1 MGYGAV
7 VPDGYGCSYNLQQDF
22 VIFCIGS
29 FFSCE
34 ETSSLL
40 YAEALEESMD
50 QMKEMFSNKEWNE
63 CIYQFAIE
71 YKSMR
76 KSTIAT
82 VVQIKLQFYR

>member
-7 VPDGYGCSYNLQQDF
+7 VPDGYGCSYNLQQGF

-34 ETSSLL
+34 ETSSLM

-50 QMKEMFSNKEWNE
+50 QMKKMFSDTEWNE
-63 CIYQFAIE
+63 CIYQFAI
-71 YKSMR
+71 
-76 KSTIAT
+76 
-82 VVQIKLQFYR
+82 

>member
-7 VPDGYGCSYNLQQDF
+7 VRDGYGCSYNLQNEF

-40 YAEALEESMD
+40 FAETLGESMNEV
-50 QMKEMFSNKEWNE
+50 KEMFTGS
-63 CIYQFAIE
+63 
-71 YKSMR
+71 
-76 KSTIAT
+76 
-82 VVQIKLQFYR
+82 L

>member
-40 YAEALEESMD
+40 FGETLEESMN
-50 QMKEMFSNKEWNE
+50 QMKEMFSDPN
-63 CIYQFAIE
+63 
-71 YKSMR
+71 
-76 KSTIAT
+76 
-82 VVQIKLQFYR
+82 

>member
-40 YAEALEESMD
+40 YAEALEGSMD
-50 QMKEMFSNKEWNE
+50 QMKEMFSNKE
-63 CIYQFAIE
+63 
-71 YKSMR
+71 
-76 KSTIAT
+76 
-82 VVQIKLQFYR
+82 